1 MAKSERIGGNRLRPA
16 PAANVS
22 VRRARRPLGT
32 RFEGWRQ
39 AHQDAFG
46 GCLQRFA
53 TRPWASL
60 VTILV
65 IGIALALPLLFHVIL
80 DNARQLSGGL
90 RDARDVTVFLKID
103 VDAARAAAFAAELG
117 QRHDVERIVVRT
129 PDEGLA
135 EFRQLSGFNEAL
147 DVLQHNPLPSVLVVT
162 PRSASDDPDH
172 ASLLD
177 TLRND
182 ARAGMVQYDAA
193 WRKRLS
199 ALLGFGERAMLALMA
214 LLAVATLL
222 IIGNTVRMDIQGKSE
237 EIAVLQLIGASNAFV
252 RRPFL
257 YTGVAY
263 GLLGGALALLAVGLV
278 EWAVAAPAADLLES
292 YRNRFRLAGFG
303 AREALAVLGG
313 GAVLGWLGAWLVS
326 SGHLRAGRIGESRA

>member
-1 MAKSERIGGNRLRPA
+1 MAKPERHGGNRLRPA

-22 VRRARRPLGT
+22 VRRARRPFGA

-39 AHQDAFG
+39 AHRDALG

-80 DNARQLSGGL
+80 DNARQLSGSL
-90 RDARDVTVFLKID
+90 REARDVTVFLKID
-103 VDAARAAAFAAELG
+103 IDAPRASAFAADLG
-117 QRHDVERIVVRT
+117 QRGDVENVVVRS

-135 EFRQLSGFNEAL
+135 EFRQLSGFSEAL
-147 DVLQHNPLPSVLVVT
+147 DVLEHNPLPSVLVVT
-162 PRSASDDPDH
+162 PRAVTADDDH
-172 ASLLD
+172 AALLGA
-177 TLRND
+177 LRGD
-182 ARAGMVQYDAA
+182 ARTGMVQYDAA

-199 ALLGFGERAMLALMA
+199 ALLGFGERAMLALMV

-237 EIAVLQLIGASNAFV
+237 EIAVLQLIGASDAFV

-263 GLLGGALALLAVGLV
+263 GLLGGTLALLAVGIV
-278 EWAVAAPAADLLES
+278 EWSVAAPAADLLDS

-303 AREALAVLGG
+303 LREALVVLGG
-313 GAVLGWLGAWLVS
+313 GAVLGWLGAWLVGT
-326 SGHLRAGRIGESRA
+326 GHLRAGRIRASRA